1 MDYWQILIVAGVI
14 FLIIEIFT
22 PMVFF
27 LNFAIACFITAI
39 IALFVIDLNY
49 LIPIFIVFSAIFLL
63 FLRPILVKSRDGG
76 KKTGVEE
83 KYIGKT
89 AKVIETV
96 TSNSGVVSIYD
107 ERWNARSDSGDEIP
121 AGEEVTIVKNESLV
135 LYVETVK
142 R

>member
-27 LNFAIACFITAI
+27 LNFAIACFITAV
-39 IALFVIDLNY
+39 IALFIIDLNY
-49 LIPIFIVFSAIFLL
+49 LIPIFIVFSAIFLI

-107 ERWNARSDSGDEIP
+107 ERWNARSDSDEEIP
-121 AGEEVTIVKNESLV
+121 AGEEATIVRNESLV
-135 LYVETVK
+135 LYVK